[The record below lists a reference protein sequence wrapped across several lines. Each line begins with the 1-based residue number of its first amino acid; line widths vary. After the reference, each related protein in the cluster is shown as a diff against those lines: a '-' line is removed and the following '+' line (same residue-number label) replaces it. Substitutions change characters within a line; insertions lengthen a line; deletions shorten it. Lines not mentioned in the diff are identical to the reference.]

1 MSARG
6 SGINRDERD
15 ADLVER
21 LRSDGYARL
30 RLLPDEEALLSD
42 LHTEARNFFA
52 SPDSAKRQHMRGD
65 FNFGFRPY
73 GRQYSITPERPDM
86 NESFAYWADDPTL
99 IEKSEEI
106 QSFISALRNYWALVE
121 SVAQGV
127 IAECARRL
135 NAAPTALDLRTS
147 SYIEINSYIE
157 APDRELLQDRHEDG
171 HLLTILNAT
180 GPGLEVEV
188 SEHMEPVGFT
198 SSDLVLMPGSL
209 LTDLTGGWIPPL
221 FHQVRNHG
229 LAERQ
234 SILFLVN
241 PSTGAPLAPF
251 RVTEE
256 NAGVDIAERARIN
269 GHAFGLPDAPLPAS
283 DE

>member
-6 SGINRDERD
+6 SGINRESRD
-15 ADLVER
+15 ADLVEG
-21 LRSDGYARL
+21 LRSDGFARL
-30 RLLPDEEALLSD
+30 QLLPDEQALLSG
-42 LHTEARNFFA
+42 LHTEAKRFFA

-99 IEKSEEI
+99 VEKSAEI
-106 QSFISALRNYWALVE
+106 PGFISALRSYWALVE

-135 NAAPTALDLRTS
+135 DAPSTSLDLRTS
-147 SYIEINSYIE
+147 SYIEINSYIA
-157 APDRELLQDRHEDG
+157 APDRDLLQDRHEDG
-171 HLLTILNAT
+171 HLLTILNST

-188 SEHMEPVGFT
+188 DEQMKPVEFT
-198 SSDLVLMPGSL
+198 ASDLVLMPGSL

-221 FHQVRNHG
+221 FHQVRNHR

-241 PSTGAPLAPF
+241 PSTGVPLAPF

-256 NAGVDIAERARIN
+256 NEGVDIAERARVN